1 MSNAYRS
8 SMGASAVLPTGDAVE
23 ANVLA
28 GKTFSNA
35 QGTGKT
41 GTMVNRGAVSQTIQ
55 PGGSYT
61 IPEGY
66 HNGSGTVAASPKTA
80 YKSVAFNP
88 AAGSGDFIIGFE
100 FTPEELSG
108 FTTITL
114 SSNINGITI
123 KYEVDN
129 NAYGSLTNGTTP
141 LTIPAFTT
149 KLIVVA
155 SGSYSSHAFA
165 ELTAALS

>member
-66 HNGSGTVAASPKTA
+66 HNGSGTVTASPKTT
-80 YKSVAFNP
+80 YKSIYFNP
-88 AAGSGDFIIGFE
+88 SATSVNFKCGFE
-100 FTPEELSG
+100 FTPEDLEG

-114 SSNINGITI
+114 TSNIQGFDLQYI
-123 KYEVDN
+123 VDDNSYASLATGN
-129 NAYGSLTNGTTP
+129 NP
-141 LTIPAFTT
+141 LTIPSFTT

-155 SGSYSSHAFA
+155 NGSVVTHGLV
-165 ELTAALS
+165 EVTAALS